1 MFARSKPAIASLK
14 LQRHFLW
21 MGALGAE
28 VPKPTALWGIT
39 DVFALRTQ
47 KPTRKF
53 KSVVK
58 KGTLKTI
65 IVRGKAKQVCRI
77 SGAGKQLKL
86 T

>member
-14 LQRHFLW
+14 LQRQFLW

-28 VPKPTALWGIT
+28 VPKPTVLWGIT
-39 DVFALRTQ
+39 NVFAHLRTQ

-65 IVRGKAKQVCRI
+65 IVRGKAKQV
-77 SGAGKQLKL
+77 
-86 T
+86 